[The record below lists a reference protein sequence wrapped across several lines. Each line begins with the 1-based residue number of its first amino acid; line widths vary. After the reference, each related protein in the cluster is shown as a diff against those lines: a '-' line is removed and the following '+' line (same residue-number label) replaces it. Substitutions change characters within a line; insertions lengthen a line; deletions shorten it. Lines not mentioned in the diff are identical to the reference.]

1 MSSRASRLTLALTVV
16 GVAGAITI
24 VHNMQ
29 TEERKRLHQVRVS
42 ISPLSFSISV
52 SPGRGIAAN
61 TATATP
67 CARTLRGRSPR
78 FARSLAHK
86 LALLLPFAHQGVIRD
101 KAVLAEKEEERRNA
115 GTTR

>member
-29 TEERKRLHQVRVS
+29 TEERKRLHQ
-42 ISPLSFSISV
+42 
-52 SPGRGIAAN
+52 
-61 TATATP
+61 
-67 CARTLRGRSPR
+67 
-78 FARSLAHK
+78 
-86 LALLLPFAHQGVIRD
+86 GVIRD